1 MIKFSSRTDIL
12 LPANVEVTVKKGE
25 RVRGGITVIGR
36 IS

>member
-1 MIKFSSRTDIL
+1 MIKFSSRTDVL
-12 LPANVEVTVKKGE
+12 LPGNVKVTVKKGE

>member
-1 MIKFSSRTDIL
+1 VL
-12 LPANVEVTVKKGE
+12 LPANVKITVAEGQ